1 MVRRTYK
8 KRKNNNLR
16 NIRSGKKSGVSG
28 SNNSTRK
35 NRRVSGRRRSVGK
48 TRGKVK
54 KNNTTTL

>member
-8 KRKNNNLR
+8 KKENNNLR
-16 NIRSGKKSGVSG
+16 MSGKKSGVSG

-35 NRRVSGRRRSVGK
+35 NRRVSRRSVGK

-54 KNNTTTL
+54 EQ